1 MGCQVS
7 ECVGDRDIVAAVT
20 AAAGPVIPDAS
31 CWTVVMDSH
40 GQPAA
45 AIAPGGTSVTANL
58 VIADAAVPL
67 AVAVGSDALADA
79 PTDTV
84 VVVTSGPSVI
94 GVWAGDDLI
103 DALVH
108 GATREAG
115 NVLPGD
121 IQLPGRIVKHD
132 ITRHCRHAENGCACT
147 TVLVVPEKPDPM
159 PLCPAQ
165 TGISTHTFAW

>member
-1 MGCQVS
+1 MGCHVN
-7 ECVGDRDIVAAVT
+7 ERVGDRDIAAAVT
-20 AAAGPVIPDAS
+20 AAVGLVIPDATR
-31 CWTVVMDSH
+31 WTVVVDSD

-45 AIAPGGTSVTANL
+45 AIAPGGTSMTVNL
-58 VIADAAVPL
+58 VMADAAVPL
-67 AVAVGSDALADA
+67 AVVVESDALADA
-79 PTDTV
+79 PIDTI

-108 GATREAG
+108 GATRDASSA
-115 NVLPGD
+115 LPGD
-121 IQLPGRIVKHD
+121 IQLPGRILKQD
-132 ITRHCRHAENGCACT
+132 ITRHCRYAENGCACA

-159 PLCPAQ
+159 PPCPAQ

>member
-1 MGCQVS
+1 MGCHVS
-7 ECVGDRDIVAAVT
+7 ERVGDRDIVAAVT
-20 AAAGPVIPDAS
+20 AAAGPVIPDATR
-31 CWTVVMDSH
+31 WTVVIDSH

-58 VIADAAVPL
+58 VMADAAVPL
-67 AVAVGSDALADA
+67 AALVESDALADA
-79 PTDTV
+79 PADTV
-84 VVVTSGPSVI
+84 VVVTSGLSVA

-108 GATREAG
+108 GATREASSA
-115 NVLPGD
+115 LPGD
-121 IQLPGRIVKHD
+121 IQLPGRIVKQD
-132 ITRHCRHAENGCACT
+132 ITRHCRYAENGCACA

-159 PLCPAQ
+159 PPCPAQ

>member
-7 ECVGDRDIVAAVT
+7 ECVGDRDIAAAVT
-20 AAAGPVIPDAS
+20 AAVGPVIPDAS
-31 CWTVVMDSH
+31 RWTVVMDSR

-58 VIADAAVPL
+58 VIADKTVP
-67 AVAVGSDALADA
+67 VAVVVESDALADA
-79 PTDTV
+79 PADTV
-84 VVVTSGPSVI
+84 VVVTSGLSVI

-108 GATREAG
+108 GASREAG
-115 NVLPGD
+115 SVLPGD
-121 IQLPGRIVKHD
+121 IQLPGRIVKQD
-132 ITRHCRHAENGCACT
+132 ITRHCRYTENGCACG
-147 TVLVVPEKPDPM
+147 TVLVVPQKPDPM

-165 TGISTHTFAW
+165 TGISPHTFAW